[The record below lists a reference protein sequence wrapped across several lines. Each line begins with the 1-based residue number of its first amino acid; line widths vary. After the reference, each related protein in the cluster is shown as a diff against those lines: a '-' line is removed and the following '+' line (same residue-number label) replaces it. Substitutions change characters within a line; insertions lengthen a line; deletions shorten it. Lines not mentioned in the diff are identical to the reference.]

1 MNWRILSAYVVGA
14 AVLVLILTNGGEKR
28 AISGRARTPEPARQS
43 EPPALFPNAEM
54 TYDSAFLTGKRAT
67 IPKERPKT
75 GLRIAER
82 PNLPVGAID
91 PAARPDS
98 EIPADM
104 NTLWPATIDGGF
116 NPRAS
121 LFSTANQQSDAHRPR
136 TESPVFRV
144 LSEANGEPNPAI
156 KKVIPQYLK

>member
-28 AISGRARTPEPARQS
+28 EISGRARTPEPARQS
-43 EPPALFPNAEM
+43 EPPSLFPNAEM
-54 TYDSAFLTGKRAT
+54 TYDSAFLTGNRAAT
-67 IPKERPKT
+67 PQDGARA
-75 GLRIAER
+75 GSRIGEH
-82 PNLPVGAID
+82 PSLPMFAID
-91 PAARPDS
+91 PAAQ
-98 EIPADM
+98 PASGTPTDL
-104 NTLWPATIDGGF
+104 NALWPATRAGAF
-116 NPRAS
+116 NSPTN
-121 LFSTANQQSDAHRPR
+121 LFSTAPQESDAHRPQ